1 MSKIYTDDDLKA
13 MRAKGARVPY
23 PKPKPVQK
31 DPSVKAL
38 EDIRDTLTKH
48 LNAQDG
54 KDFELRRDMQDV
66 LRVIAEAL
74 NKDPKVELTE
84 DRPKKWRHTIKRNN
98 ENLSTEIITEVIG

>member
-1 MSKIYTDDDLKA
+1 MGKIHTDDDLKA
-13 MRAKGARVPY
+13 MRAKGAGVPY

-38 EDIRDTLTKH
+38 EDIKDSLTAYLK
-48 LNAQDG
+48 AQGG

-74 NKDPKVELTE
+74 NKEPQELQK
-84 DRPKKWRHTIKRNN
+84 DRPTEWKHHVKWNDGR
-98 ENLSTEIITEVIG
+98 EADITTKVVK